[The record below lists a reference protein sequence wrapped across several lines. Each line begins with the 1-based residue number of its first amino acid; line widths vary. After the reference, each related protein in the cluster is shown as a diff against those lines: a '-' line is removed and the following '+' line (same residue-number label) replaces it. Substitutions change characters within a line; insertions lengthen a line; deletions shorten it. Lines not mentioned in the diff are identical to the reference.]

1 MAFLHGVE
9 TIQIETGIRTINQ
22 VRTGVIGLV
31 GTAPIG
37 TPNNMQVVT
46 NARDAV
52 TKFGSQLP
60 GFTIPQALDQIF
72 KQGAGSVMVVNVF
85 DPDTMTATET
95 EEALTI
101 ANGKATLD
109 YAPIGA
115 ITTLEDAGQTET
127 YTVGTD
133 YSVDA
138 YGVITVLDFDTI
150 AEGASLLA
158 TYERLDTTQIA
169 AADIIGEVAAQ
180 VYSGFQLFLTAQSEF
195 GFVPKILISPTYCEL
210 ASVAVEMISK
220 AEALRGV
227 ALIDAPSFATSGDT
241 VSDVIAERGVSG
253 TYAGF
258 QSASKSAMLL
268 YPYLKRYDFATDA
281 TVLTPP
287 SPYFAGIISASDN
300 ERGFWFSPSNRQIQG
315 ILGVELNLTAAIND
329 ENSEVN
335 LLNAAGITTV
345 FQAFGTGI
353 RTWGNRSAAYPS
365 VSTPDNFIAVERVK
379 NVLNESVELS
389 MLQFI
394 DLPISSALIDSIRES
409 VNAYIRSLIQRGG
422 LIDGVCLYNEDD
434 NPPAQVANGQLV
446 FQINFIPPS
455 PAERI
460 TFNSFLDITLLQ
472 ALNAAAA

>member
-52 TKFGSQLP
+52 TKFGNQLP

-85 DPDTMTATET
+85 DSATMTAE
-95 EEALTI
+95 EAAEALTI

-115 ITTLEDAGQTET
+115 IVLENSGQTET
-127 YTVGTD
+127 YVEGTD

-138 YGVITVLDFDTI
+138 YGVITVLDFDSI
-150 AEGASLLA
+150 AEGASLVA
-158 TYERLDTTQIA
+158 TYDRLDTTQVA

-195 GFVPKILISPTYCEL
+195 GFTPKILISPTYCEL
-210 ASVAVEMISK
+210 AAVANEMIAK
-220 AEALRGV
+220 AEALRGI
-227 ALIDAPSFATSGDT
+227 ALIDAPSFASSSDT
-241 VSDVIAERGVSG
+241 VSDVIAERGVTG

-315 ILGVELNLTAAIND
+315 IVGVELNLTAAIND

-345 FQAFGTGI
+345 FQAFGTGV

-394 DLPISSALIDSIRES
+394 DLPITTALIDSIRES

-422 LIDGVCLYNEDD
+422 LVDGVCLYNEDD

>member
-37 TPNNMQVVT
+37 TANNMQVVT

-52 TKFGSQLP
+52 TKFGNQLP

-85 DPDTMTATET
+85 DPATMTAE
-95 EEALTI
+95 EAAEALTI
-101 ANGKATLD
+101 TNGKATLD

-115 ITTLEDAGQTET
+115 IVLENSGQTET
-127 YTVGTD
+127 YVEGTD

-138 YGVITVLDFDTI
+138 YGVITVLDFDSI
-150 AEGASLLA
+150 AEGASLVA
-158 TYERLDTTQIA
+158 TYDRLDTTQVA

-195 GFVPKILISPTYCEL
+195 GFTPKILISPTYCEL
-210 ASVAVEMISK
+210 AAVATEMIAK
-220 AEALRGV
+220 AEALRGI
-227 ALIDAPSFATSGDT
+227 ALIDAPSFASSSDT
-241 VSDVIAERGVSG
+241 VSDVIAERGVTG

-315 ILGVELNLTAAIND
+315 IVGVELNLTAAIND

-345 FQAFGTGI
+345 FQAFGTGV

-394 DLPISSALIDSIRES
+394 DLPITTALIDSIRES

-460 TFNSFLDITLLQ
+460 TFNSFLDITLLE
-472 ALNAAAA
+472 ALNSAAA

>member
-52 TKFGSQLP
+52 TKFGNQLP

-85 DPDTMTATET
+85 DPATMTAE
-95 EEALTI
+95 EAAEALTI
-101 ANGKATLD
+101 TNGKATLD

-115 ITTLEDAGQTET
+115 IVLENSGQTET
-127 YTVGTD
+127 YVEGTD

-138 YGVITVLDFDTI
+138 YGVITVLDFDSI
-150 AEGASLLA
+150 AEGASLVA
-158 TYERLDTTQIA
+158 TYDRLDTTQVA
-169 AADIIGEVAAQ
+169 AADIIGEVASQ

-195 GFVPKILISPTYCEL
+195 GFTPKILISPMYCEL
-210 ASVAVEMISK
+210 AAVATEMIAK
-220 AEALRGV
+220 AEALRGI
-227 ALIDAPSFATSGDT
+227 ALIDAPSFASSSDT
-241 VSDVIAERGVSG
+241 VSDVIAERGVTG

-315 ILGVELNLTAAIND
+315 IVGVELNLTAAIND

-345 FQAFGTGI
+345 FQAFGTGV

-394 DLPISSALIDSIRES
+394 DLPITTALIDSIRES

-460 TFNSFLDITLLQ
+460 TFNSFLDITLLE
-472 ALNAAAA
+472 ALNSAAA

>member
-52 TKFGSQLP
+52 TKFGNQLP

-85 DPDTMTATET
+85 DPATMTAE
-95 EEALTI
+95 ESAEALTI

-115 ITTLEDAGQTET
+115 IVLENSGQTET
-127 YTVGTD
+127 YVEGTD

-138 YGVITVLDFDTI
+138 YGVITVLDFDSI
-150 AEGASLLA
+150 AEGASLVA
-158 TYERLDTTQIA
+158 TYDRLDTTQVA
-169 AADIIGEVAAQ
+169 AADIIGEVASQ

-195 GFVPKILISPTYCEL
+195 GFTPKILISPTYCEL
-210 ASVAVEMISK
+210 AAVATEMIAK
-220 AEALRGV
+220 AEALRGI
-227 ALIDAPSFATSGDT
+227 ALIDAPSFASSSDT
-241 VSDVIAERGVSG
+241 VSDVIAERGVTG

-315 ILGVELNLTAAIND
+315 IVGVELNLTAAIND

-345 FQAFGTGI
+345 FQAFGTGV

-394 DLPISSALIDSIRES
+394 DLPITTALIDSIRES

-460 TFNSFLDITLLQ
+460 TFNSFLDITLLE
-472 ALNAAAA
+472 ALNSAAA

>member
-1 MAFLHGVE
+1 M
-9 TIQIETGIRTINQ
+9 
-22 VRTGVIGLV
+22 
-31 GTAPIG
+31 
-37 TPNNMQVVT
+37 
-46 NARDAV
+46 
-52 TKFGSQLP
+52 
-60 GFTIPQALDQIF
+60 
-72 KQGAGSVMVVNVF
+72 
-85 DPDTMTATET
+85 
-95 EEALTI
+95 
-101 ANGKATLD
+101 
-109 YAPIGA
+109 
-115 ITTLEDAGQTET
+115 
-127 YTVGTD
+127 
-133 YSVDA
+133 
-138 YGVITVLDFDTI
+138 
-150 AEGASLLA
+150 
-158 TYERLDTTQIA
+158 
-169 AADIIGEVAAQ
+169 
-180 VYSGFQLFLTAQSEF
+180 
-195 GFVPKILISPTYCEL
+195 
-210 ASVAVEMISK
+210 
-220 AEALRGV
+220 
-227 ALIDAPSFATSGDT
+227 
-241 VSDVIAERGVSG
+241 IAERGVTG

-315 ILGVELNLTAAIND
+315 IVGVELNLTAAIND

-345 FQAFGTGI
+345 FQAFGTGV

-394 DLPISSALIDSIRES
+394 DLPITTALIDSIRES

-460 TFNSFLDITLLQ
+460 TFNSFLDITLLE
-472 ALNAAAA
+472 ALNSAAA

>member
-37 TPNNMQVVT
+37 TANNMQVVT

-52 TKFGSQLP
+52 TKFGNQLP

-85 DPDTMTATET
+85 DPATMTAE
-95 EEALTI
+95 EAAEALTI
-101 ANGKATLD
+101 TNGKATLD

-115 ITTLEDAGQTET
+115 IVLENSGQTET
-127 YTVGTD
+127 YVEGTD

-138 YGVITVLDFDTI
+138 YGVITVLDFDSI
-150 AEGASLLA
+150 AEGASLVA
-158 TYERLDTTQIA
+158 TYDRLDTTQVA
-169 AADIIGEVAAQ
+169 AADIIGEVASQ

-195 GFVPKILISPTYCEL
+195 GFTPKILISPTYCEL
-210 ASVAVEMISK
+210 AAVATEMIAK
-220 AEALRGV
+220 AEALRGI
-227 ALIDAPSFATSGDT
+227 ALIDAPSFASSSDT
-241 VSDVIAERGVSG
+241 VSDVIAERGVTG

-315 ILGVELNLTAAIND
+315 IVGVELNLTAAIND

-345 FQAFGTGI
+345 FQAFGTGV

-394 DLPISSALIDSIRES
+394 DLPITTALIDSIRES

-460 TFNSFLDITLLQ
+460 TFNSFLDITLLE
-472 ALNAAAA
+472 ALNSAAA

>member
-37 TPNNMQVVT
+37 TANNMQVVT

-52 TKFGSQLP
+52 TKFGNQLP

-85 DPDTMTATET
+85 DPATMTAE
-95 EEALTI
+95 ESAEALTI

-115 ITTLEDAGQTET
+115 IVLENSGQTET
-127 YTVGTD
+127 YVEGTD

-138 YGVITVLDFDTI
+138 YGVITVLDFDSI
-150 AEGASLLA
+150 AEGASLVA
-158 TYERLDTTQIA
+158 TYDRLDTTQVA

-195 GFVPKILISPTYCEL
+195 GFTPKILISPTYCEL
-210 ASVAVEMISK
+210 AAVATEMIAK
-220 AEALRGV
+220 AEALRGI
-227 ALIDAPSFATSGDT
+227 ALIDAPSFASSSDT
-241 VSDVIAERGVSG
+241 VSDVIAERGVTG

-315 ILGVELNLTAAIND
+315 IVGVELNLTAAIND

-345 FQAFGTGI
+345 FQAFGTGV

-394 DLPISSALIDSIRES
+394 DLPITTALIDSIRES

-460 TFNSFLDITLLQ
+460 TFNSFLDITLLE
-472 ALNAAAA
+472 ALNSAAA

>member
-31 GTAPIG
+31 GIAPIG
-37 TPNNMQVVT
+37 TPNTLEVVT

-60 GFTIPQALDQIF
+60 GFTIPQALNQIF
-72 KQGAGSVMVVNVF
+72 AQGAGSVMVVNVF
-85 DPDTMTATET
+85 DPATMTAE
-95 EEALTI
+95 EAAEALTI

-115 ITTLEDAGQTET
+115 ITLENAGQTET
-127 YTVGTD
+127 YVAGTD

-138 YGVITVLDFDTI
+138 YGVITVLDFGSI

-158 TYERLDTTQIA
+158 TYDRLDATQVA

-180 VYSGFQLFLTAQSEF
+180 VYSGFQMFLIAQSTF
-195 GFVPKILISPTYCEL
+195 GFTPKILISPTYCEL
-210 ASVAVEMISK
+210 PAVATEMITK
-220 AEALRGV
+220 AEFLRGV
-227 ALIDAPSFATSGDT
+227 ALIDAPSFASSSDT
-241 VSDVIAERGVSG
+241 VSDVIAERGVTG

-268 YPYLKRYDFATDA
+268 YPYLKRYDFATDS

-315 ILGVELNLTAAIND
+315 IVGVELNLTAAIND

-365 VSTPDNFIAVERVK
+365 VTTPDNFIAVERVK

-472 ALNAAAA
+472 ALTAA